1 MESTVG
7 GHRCLRDPARPE
19 GPGPSRPP
27 APGTQPPSATAPGNH
42 RRRLRLPACPAR
54 PAAPLSMSP
63 APRCPAARPPQP
75 PPGARSPPLPCA
87 RAHRRRPAARR
98 GRHAPVSSSSRE
110 VECRGAGVGFSLLIS
125 RRARLS
131 TLKFRNAR
139 ASRPPI
145 AAAAA
150 AGGAC
155 RACATGGACA
165 EGCPRGE
172 GLRRRATGKKTQT
185 NQQQKTPKK
194 NPNRPKKPQPTNRK
208 TQKNRL
214 PFFFHSAPAVF
225 SPQPR
230 TPARP
235 APPARRGSV
244 GWRFGPAVA
253 ALNAWVTGAGGE
265 RPPAPAGAGAGRVPP
280 RERPQGWPSVSLPAP
295 PIRHVVAVAA
305 WLIGGVTLR
314 WESVGR
320 P

>member
-1 MESTVG
+1 MP
-7 GHRCLRDPARPE
+7 RA
-19 GPGPSRPP
+19 PSRPALNVTGP
-27 APGTQPPSATAPGNH
+27 ALP
-42 RRRLRLPACPAR
+42 RRSPAAAPAR
-54 PAAPLSMSP
+54 RPL
-63 APRCPAARPPQP
+63 
-75 PPGARSPPLPCA
+75 SPPLPCA

-150 AGGAC
+150 AAGGAC
-155 RACATGGACA
+155 HACATGGACA

-194 NPNRPKKPQPTNRK
+194 PPNRPKKPQPTNRK

-225 SPQPR
+225 SSQPR